1 MPDERNFGY
10 GYFSD
15 LNNNQYLRTIYQD
28 ILFNYAIHLFGLDRG
43 RMRVFSLADALS
55 FADLLSKS
63 NHPELSDSQKGWA
76 QEIITM
82 LAELYP
88 NDSRVSYVGG
98 SVLTTIN
105 NYRGKK
111 ILNSSF
117 NGVDIREKIFSSYKR
132 EKLSIPTDP
141 SNAFMS
147 AQKKYTII

>member
-117 NGVDIREKIFSSYKR
+117 NGVDIREKFFRVI
-132 EKLSIPTDP
+132 
-141 SNAFMS
+141 S
-147 AQKKYTII
+147 AKSCQFPQILQTLL